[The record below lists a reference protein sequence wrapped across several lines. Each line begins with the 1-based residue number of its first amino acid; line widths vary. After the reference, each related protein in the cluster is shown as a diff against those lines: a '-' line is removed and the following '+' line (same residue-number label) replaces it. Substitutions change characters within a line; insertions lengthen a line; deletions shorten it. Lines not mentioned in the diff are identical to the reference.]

1 MKINMTHKLK
11 ILFLA
16 FVALPWMLNAQTYP
30 HREFEVLPHYKISTY
45 EAPQADS
52 PAPQEL
58 VNDRGFTKIHLLE
71 SSDPQWVRLEI
82 TVPVGVYD
90 RRGKATGVDYQ
101 FVERYAKRKDFFTGT
116 SSPYLVDEGKA
127 LNLRSTAS
135 ISAPVADTL
144 AAGGLF
150 KVLGAPSGQWVKVS
164 YPGMVKKVDRKGKIV
179 YEEEYRDGYAAL
191 SDIEGKTRP
200 VIAESMPIV
209 THPAGSMGRALD
221 SLHGNILDKVGA
233 KLDSVMDLE
242 VTFPYIVLGLMVLYF
257 IVAGVFRNREK
268 LSFAVRYI
276 IMVAMFALEIFYAAF
291 AGYDFWFCDPE
302 QIGWLLAILWTLVSL
317 GVVFMQFKLFMGM
330 LGQMMDLSRSF
341 NVSAGVILF
350 TVISVVMFIYAI
362 FTGGL
367 SDKQN
372 SWLIITLLGTQVLQA
387 VISFIQ
393 LRRYPIYALM
403 AVILIPLG
411 TFAVLL
417 MALSVFKFA
426 VLVAL
431 ILLALGGI
439 GTSKGSGAAVSGDV
453 RGPREWA
460 KRCPYFRDSGERC
473 EFQSCDCTIITKNKC
488 DFGQM

>member
-1 MKINMTHKLK
+1 MNINIARTFRIVL
-11 ILFLA
+11 LA
-16 FVALPWMLNAQTYP
+16 LVVLPWTLNAQTYP

-45 EAPQADS
+45 ETPQADS
-52 PAPQEL
+52 PAAQEL

-71 SSDPQWVRLEI
+71 GGDPQWVRLEI

-90 RRGKATGVDYQ
+90 RRGKARGVDFEY
-101 FVERYAKRKDFFTGT
+101 VERYANRKDFFAGT
-116 SSPYLVDEGKA
+116 SSSYLVNDGA
-127 LNLRSTAS
+127 VLNLRGSAS
-135 ISAPVADTL
+135 ASAPVADTL

-191 SDIEGKTRP
+191 SDIENKTRT
-200 VIAESMPIV
+200 VIAETMPIV
-209 THPAGSMGRALD
+209 THPAGGMGRALD
-221 SLHGNILDKVGA
+221 SLHGSILDKVGA

-268 LSFAVRYI
+268 ISFAVRYF

-317 GVVFMQFKLFMGM
+317 GVVFIQFKLFMGM

-341 NVSAGVILF
+341 NVSVGVILF
-350 TVISVVMFIYAI
+350 TVIAVVMFIYAI

-372 SWLIITLLGTQVLQA
+372 TWLIITLLGTQALQ
-387 VISFIQ
+387 VIISLVQ
-393 LRRYPIYALM
+393 LRRYPVYALM

-411 TFAVLL
+411 TFAALL

-439 GTSKGSGAAVSGDV
+439 GAGKGSGAAVSGDV